1 MTIKAKLRLLALLVF
16 VSLLSASAL
25 LHYGQGIVQ
34 EISRAQ
40 IDVERARSG
49 MLMLRRHEKDFLARQ
64 DLKYQDKFQTS
75 YTELQAV
82 LATLEKEVIQLEL
95 DSSLVK
101 RLKQVL
107 GDYQASFMKLVETQK
122 IIGLNPK
129 DGSYGNLRKAVHGVE
144 DRLKEF
150 KDDHLLAMMLTLRRN
165 EKDFML
171 RYDLKYL
178 KKFDDNL
185 AAFEQTISNSGYPQQ
200 TREELLQLVSAYKRD
215 FHALVDAEQIKGLN
229 SKEGIRG
236 EMRDTVHKSEQA
248 FDQLATVTEETL
260 EQRSAST
267 AQLIDALLLI
277 LLIATQASI
286 YYLSKRILGPLTGI
300 MKKVT
305 EIRRERDLTMRLD
318 ANGRDEIAEVGK
330 DINDLLQSFQGII
343 TTATATANQLS
354 VAANQLSNASEE
366 ARAAMTSQHDD
377 ITQVASALQQ
387 VNSSV
392 QETAYSVAQTAQSS
406 EQAAQAAAQGDSIV
420 RETVSNINQIAA
432 EVDEVGKII
441 HSLEQDS
448 EEIGSVLDVIRGIA
462 EQTNLL
468 ALNAA
473 IEAARAGEQGR
484 GFAVVADEVRTLA
497 SRTQQSTTEI
507 QEMIARLQ
515 EGSRR
520 AVEATGRGIER
531 AGQGVK
537 QAGEANV
544 SLKRITE
551 AVSDINGQIRLS
563 ASAAEEQ
570 GTVVAD
576 MAGHVEEIKEMS
588 GVTRQAVN
596 DVAEASNNLHQLA
609 DEMAGLV
616 GNFRS

>member
-16 VSLLSASAL
+16 VSLISASAL
-25 LHYGQGIVQ
+25 LHYGQETVQ

-49 MLMLRRHEKDFLARQ
+49 MLMLRRHEKDFLARL

-82 LATLEKEVIQLEL
+82 LATLEKEVIALEL
-95 DSSLVK
+95 DTSLVK
-101 RLKQVL
+101 HLKQVL

-150 KDDHLLAMMLTLRRN
+150 RDDHLLAMMLTLRRN

-185 AAFEQTISNSGYPQQ
+185 AVFEQTISSSGYPQQ
-200 TREELLQLVSAYKRD
+200 TREELLQLVSTYKRD

-229 SKEGIRG
+229 SKEGILG

-248 FDQLATVTEETL
+248 FDQLADISKETL

-286 YYLSKRILGPLTGI
+286 YYLSKRIIGPLTGI

-305 EIRRERDLTMRLD
+305 EIRQERDLTMRLD
-318 ANGRDEIAEVGK
+318 ASGRDEIAEVGK

-377 ITQVASALQQ
+377 ITQVATALQQ

-406 EQAAQAAAQGDSIV
+406 AQAAQAAAQGDSIV
-420 RETVSNINQIAA
+420 QETVANINQIAA

-596 DVAEASNNLHQLA
+596 DVAEASTNLHQLA